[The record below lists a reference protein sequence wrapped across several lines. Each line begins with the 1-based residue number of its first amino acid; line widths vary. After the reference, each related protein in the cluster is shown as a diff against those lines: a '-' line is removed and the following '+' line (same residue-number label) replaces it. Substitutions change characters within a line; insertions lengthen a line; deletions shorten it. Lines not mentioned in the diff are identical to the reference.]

1 MHAHISYIYIYIYLH
16 YIHRCVYIY
25 TYTCTKTLVCTWSAI
40 TLADSVAS
48 PWDNMSKHVSRRA
61 FTLGTFVKFLK
72 VLKDF
77 AMGQSSFAAKL
88 RHGSGITAGL
98 QRR

>member
-1 MHAHISYIYIYIYLH
+1 
-16 YIHRCVYIY
+16 
-25 TYTCTKTLVCTWSAI
+25 
-40 TLADSVAS
+40 
-48 PWDNMSKHVSRRA
+48 MSKHVSRRA